1 MICPFCCCDK
11 TRVIATIKGLEN
23 RRFRRCDACNKTF
36 ETNERVLAKH
46 LESRYLMS
54 EFKEY
59 IDESDTKSDK
69 TQDHKEQR

>member
-23 RRFRRCDACNKTF
+23 RRFRRCNRCKTNF
-36 ETNERVLAKH
+36 ETNEKVVARYI
-46 LESRYLMS
+46 ESQYLIT

-59 IDESDTKSDK
+59 IDEFSAETAKAKNLKS
-69 TQDHKEQR
+69 

>member
-1 MICPFCCCDK
+1 MICPFCASSK

-23 RRFRRCDACNKTF
+23 RRFRRCDACHETF
-36 ETNERVLAKH
+36 ETNERVLAKR

-69 TQDHKEQR
+69 TQDRKE

>member
-23 RRFRRCDACNKTF
+23 RRFRRCNACNKTF
-36 ETNERVLAKH
+36 ETSERILAKY
-46 LESRYLMS
+46 LEAKYLIT

-59 IDESDTKSDK
+59 IDEFDTEGAKAKNFKS
-69 TQDHKEQR
+69 